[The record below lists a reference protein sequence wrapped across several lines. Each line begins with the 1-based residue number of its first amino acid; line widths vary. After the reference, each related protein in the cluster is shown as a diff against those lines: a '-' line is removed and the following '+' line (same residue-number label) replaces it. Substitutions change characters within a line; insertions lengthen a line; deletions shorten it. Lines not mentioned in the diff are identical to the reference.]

1 MTDQKKFDAG
11 LAARKKVLGAEYV
24 ERSLTNATEFSRQFQ
39 TLVTEFCW
47 GEAWGDDTL
56 TFKER
61 SMLNL
66 GMLAALG
73 RFHEFELHFKGAIT
87 NGLSQD
93 QLRAILI
100 QIAIYC
106 GIPVG
111 VEAFRIANKVL
122 AESAPKAAE

>member
-24 ERSLTNATEFSRQFQ
+24 ERSLTNATPFSQQFQ
-39 TLVTEFCW
+39 TMVTEFCW

-56 TFKER
+56 NYKER

-73 RFHEFELHFKGAIT
+73 RFTEFKLHFKGAIT
-87 NGLSQD
+87 NGLSED

-111 VEAFRIANKVL
+111 VEAFRIANEVL
-122 AESAPKAAE
+122 AEQKKAAE